1 MTTEKIKPLTPYLGS
16 FVTVII
22 AIIGGWN
29 AMNMRM
35 AETDSRIKV
44 LELQQSQYVL
54 TEKKQDEKL
63 ELFQSTYISTVQ
75 NIAVI
80 NTKLDM
86 ILDKK
91 RP

>member
-1 MTTEKIKPLTPYLGS
+1 MTEKLKPVAPYIGS
-16 FVTVII
+16 VVTVIL

-44 LELQQSQYVL
+44 LEIQQSQYGV
-54 TEKKQDEKL
+54 TERKQDEKL
-63 ELFQSTYISTVQ
+63 ELFQNTYISTVQ
-75 NIAVI
+75 SIAII

-91 RP
+91 K

>member
-1 MTTEKIKPLTPYLGS
+1 MTEKLKQVTPYLGS
-16 FVTVII
+16 VVTVIL

-44 LELQQSQYVL
+44 LEIQQSQYAI
-54 TEKKQDEKL
+54 TERKQDEKL
-63 ELFQSTYISTVQ
+63 ELFQNTYISTVQ
-75 NIAVI
+75 SIAII

-91 RP
+91 K

>member
-16 FVTVII
+16 FITVVV
-22 AIIGGWN
+22 AIVGGWN
-29 AMNMRM
+29 AMNMRL
-35 AETDSRIKV
+35 AETESKIKV
-44 LELQQSQYVL
+44 IELQQNQYSIA
-54 TEKKQDEKL
+54 EKKQDDKL
-63 ELFQSTYISTVQ
+63 ELFQNTYISTVQ
-75 NIAVI
+75 NIAII

>member
-1 MTTEKIKPLTPYLGS
+1 MTEKLKQVTPYLVS
-16 FVTVII
+16 VVTVIL
-22 AIIGGWN
+22 AIIWGWN

-44 LELQQSQYVL
+44 LEIQQSQYAI
-54 TEKKQDEKL
+54 TERKQDEKL
-63 ELFQSTYISTVQ
+63 ELFQNTYISTVQ
-75 NIAVI
+75 SIAII

-91 RP
+91 K

>member
-1 MTTEKIKPLTPYLGS
+1 MTEKLKPVTPYIGS
-16 FVTVII
+16 VVTVII

-44 LELQQSQYVL
+44 LEIQQSQYVI
-54 TEKKQDEKL
+54 TERKQDEKL
-63 ELFQSTYISTVQ
+63 ELFQNTYISTVQ
-75 NIAVI
+75 SIAII

-91 RP
+91 K